1 MSQEFCDTRDPGLST
16 LDFGKTYS
24 IVGIVNG
31 PFDSAAFQTGVM
43 VLRIPL
49 ITIAQTQIMIEIWN
63 KNVEMEPRLA
73 KNWQILQLGVFQGV
87 RYYGKKTIEQKEIH
101 IFRLSSQNFHQRFIW
116 LSPDRPDFWVEPF
129 THDNITGFIH
139 NQANN
144 RAYLTTTVAEGWL
157 DHSRGSVF
165 GSRWKSGTR
174 LHSKVKMNFYAIT

>member
-63 KNVEMEPRLA
+63 KNGGE
-73 KNWQILQLGVFQGV
+73 KYILFKQFFRASSV
-87 RYYGKKTIEQKEIH
+87 GK
-101 IFRLSSQNFHQRFIW
+101 
-116 LSPDRPDFWVEPF
+116 
-129 THDNITGFIH
+129 
-139 NQANN
+139 
-144 RAYLTTTVAEGWL
+144 
-157 DHSRGSVF
+157 
-165 GSRWKSGTR
+165 
-174 LHSKVKMNFYAIT
+174 